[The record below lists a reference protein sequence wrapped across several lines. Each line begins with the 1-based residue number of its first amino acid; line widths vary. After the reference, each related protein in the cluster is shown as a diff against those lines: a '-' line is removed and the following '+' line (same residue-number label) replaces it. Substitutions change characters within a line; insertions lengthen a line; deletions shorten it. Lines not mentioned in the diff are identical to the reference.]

1 MGMDFSTVLPPPEEK
16 SKERDVGWFATNNI
30 KSTPLESKSRESSES
45 QSVEDPHKK
54 EKCIFK
60 EREKQPS
67 ANVETRITGSV
78 AGKVFSGYFSAGSN
92 CFFVFLVFASNLL
105 CQVRLH
111 SRAAFP
117 VNKII
122 TRFASLALMCG

>member
-30 KSTPLESKSRESSES
+30 KSPPLESKSRKSSES
-45 QSVEDPHKK
+45 QSVEDPQKK

-105 CQVRLH
+105 CQVQLH

>member
-1 MGMDFSTVLPPPEEK
+1 MGMDFSTSVFPPPEDK
-16 SKERDVGWFATNNI
+16 SKERDVGWFATNNM
-30 KSTPLESKSRESSES
+30 ESKSRKSSES
-45 QSVEDPHKK
+45 QSVEDPPKK